1 MDDYSFANIVRSNK
15 PHSVSV
21 SERTGNA
28 TTTKNIVSSDAD
40 DHQSKKAA
48 FEKKQQEEKVNVS
61 KSNDKEDNI
70 QIVNI
75 DIESL
80 KTKNQDVSVRNKIET
95 NTQSVNNSFVNL
107 NSITENDAIRK
118 NLQKLDTDNIGNNS
132 PNISATARPSNKQP
146 FNEDNS
152 NPNIQKIPTKSRINS
167 NQPVFDTTT
176 SVSEV
181 ATQNLSSKDNNLGL
195 GDTSFVNN
203 RQSITDKD
211 SSLNIQGAPEEESLE
226 INRQPID
233 SGNFKDH
240 LEILS
245 SDKVVRNKVDFGSAN
260 KNISSSVHQTSSRTL
275 AKEQSIISN
284 SINASPT
291 QSQLTAQQ
299 TAKLKR
305 DKSNEDFQGRVAAIR
320 RNVKA
325 LNSMLDSF
333 EPHV

>member
-1 MDDYSFANIVRSNK
+1 MDDDSFANIVRSNK

-40 DHQSKKAA
+40 DRQSKKAA
-48 FEKKQQEEKVNVS
+48 FEKKQQEKKVNGA

-70 QIVNI
+70 QIVHI

-80 KTKNQDVSVRNKIET
+80 KTQNQDVSVKNNIET
-95 NTQSVNNSFVNL
+95 NTQSVNNNSFVNRNL
-107 NSITENDAIRK
+107 STENGAIPK
-118 NLQKLDTDNIGNNS
+118 NLQKLDTDNIDNNS
-132 PNISATARPSNKQP
+132 PNISTTVRPSNKQP

-195 GDTSFVNN
+195 GDTSLVNN

-305 DKSNEDFQGRVAAIR
+305 DKLNEDFQGRVAAIR

-333 EPHV
+333 D